1 MGWLLCMKT
10 ISLLQQLFEDAT
22 DPLSGP
28 VDFRHTYTDMSQQEV
43 ILPDKTKVNQLKYLY
58 LFDNDPDQ
66 GGPDLGPNCLQR
78 LSTDG
83 RSCR

>member
-1 MGWLLCMKT
+1 MSWL

-43 ILPDKTKVNQLKYLY
+43 ILPDKTKVKSTTEIFD
-58 LFDNDPDQ
+58 LFDLDPDQ
-66 GGPDLGPNCLQR
+66 GGHSVGPDLGPNWLQR
-78 LSTDG
+78 LSTDDT
-83 RSCR
+83 SCR

>member
-1 MGWLLCMKT
+1 MGWLLCMIT

-43 ILPDKTKVNQLKYLY
+43 ILPDKTKVK
-58 LFDNDPDQ
+58 
-66 GGPDLGPNCLQR
+66 
-78 LSTDG
+78 
-83 RSCR
+83 